1 VSEPSKID
9 GAIVQW
15 GERLFYPY
23 NRIVKVASQPQAG
36 CFAGAASCQ
45 DQVPDRGD
53 RRSPRAPGHGQG
65 DRGCRALAALALGVK
80 RREAALERLRPS
92 HQTRV

>member
-23 NRIVKVASQPQAG
+23 NRIVKVASQPRLVAT
-36 CFAGAASCQ
+36 
-45 DQVPDRGD
+45 
-53 RRSPRAPGHGQG
+53 
-65 DRGCRALAALALGVK
+65 LA
-80 RREAALERLRPS
+80 
-92 HQTRV
+92 